1 MLFDVRSK
9 EYDVAAREA
18 LQYSTGIFPDS
29 SAVLNTMQRYYN
41 PRYGCPTLSISYRIF
56 LFQCEKSI
64 ERLALLKHAEEIPE
78 EGRL

>member
-1 MLFDVRSK
+1 MFDVRSK

-29 SAVLNTMQRYYN
+29 CAVLNTMQRYYN
-41 PRYGCPTLSISYRIF
+41 PRYGCPTLSISHRLFCIF
-56 LFQCEKSI
+56 TQTSI
-64 ERLALLKHAEEIPE
+64 ERLALLKHAEEILE

>member
-1 MLFDVRSK
+1 MLFDVRRK
-9 EYDVAAREA
+9 KYDVAAREA

-29 SAVLNTMQRYYN
+29 CAVLNTMQRYYT
-41 PRYGCPTLSISYRIF
+41 PRYGCPTLSISHRIF

>member
-1 MLFDVRSK
+1 MLFDVRRK

-29 SAVLNTMQRYYN
+29 CAVLNTMQRYYN
-41 PRYGCPTLSISYRIF
+41 PRYGCPTLSISHRIF
-56 LFQCEKSI
+56 LFQCETSV
-64 ERLALLKHAEEIPE
+64 ERLALLKHAEEILE

>member
-9 EYDVAAREA
+9 EYDVAARET

-29 SAVLNTMQRYYN
+29 CAVLNTMQRYYN
-41 PRYGCPTLSISYRIF
+41 PEDGCPTLSISYRIF

-64 ERLALLKHAEEIPE
+64 ERLALLEHAEEILE

>member
-1 MLFDVRSK
+1 MFDVRSK

-29 SAVLNTMQRYYN
+29 CAVLNTMQRYYN
-41 PRYGCPTLSISYRIF
+41 PRYGCPTLSISHRLFCIF
-56 LFQCEKSI
+56 TQKSI
-64 ERLALLKHAEEIPE
+64 ERLALLKHAEEVLE

>member
-29 SAVLNTMQRYYN
+29 CAVLNTMQRYYN
-41 PRYGCPTLSISYRIF
+41 PQYGCPTLSISHRLF

-64 ERLALLKHAEEIPE
+64 ERLALLKHAEEILE

>member
-1 MLFDVRSK
+1 MLFDVRCK
-9 EYDVAAREA
+9 EYDVAARKA

-29 SAVLNTMQRYYN
+29 CAVLNTMQRYYN
-41 PRYGCPTLSISYRIF
+41 PRYGCPTLSISHRIF

-64 ERLALLKHAEEIPE
+64 ERLALLKHAEEILE

>member
-29 SAVLNTMQRYYN
+29 CAVLNTMQRYYN
-41 PRYGCPTLSISYRIF
+41 PQYGCPTLSISHRIL

-64 ERLALLKHAEEIPE
+64 ERLALLKHAEEILE